1 MVLIAVAF
9 RFQNYLIISLSIILI
24 GSCSAFL
31 KFNFFPAKIFMGDTG
46 SLFLGL
52 NLAAIS
58 VIGSGE
64 FKGITTMTLII
75 PLIVLI
81 IPITDTLLTV
91 FRRVKGKKHIFQADK
106 EHLHHKMIDIGFSQK
121 NIALISYFI
130 TFLFGLIA
138 FGFSF
143 ASKKLLLIILAV
155 LIIILFLSLYSLIKK
170 EFWK

>member
-1 MVLIAVAF
+1 
-9 RFQNYLIISLSIILI
+9 
-24 GSCSAFL
+24 
-31 KFNFFPAKIFMGDTG
+31 MGDTG